1 VKTEGYQP
9 RTYREWVRGDDL
21 VSFEVVL
28 RETDL
33 QIRAT
38 RNLRARALRAV
49 TRERKNLE
57 EYIKAHPVFL
67 TTLEPLEAEAGAPRI
82 IQEMCRSASVAGVGP
97 MASVAGAVAE
107 EVGNELLKYSP
118 EVIIE
123 NGGDIYMKTDKERL
137 VGVFAGDSPF
147 TGRIALK
154 IEPGDTPLGIATSS
168 GTVGHSLSFGKADA
182 AMILAES
189 AYLAD
194 AAATALGNRV
204 KKAGDI
210 RQALDWAQKVPGLLG
225 ALVIIGKDMGAWG
238 KIELVEV

>member
-1 VKTEGYQP
+1 
-9 RTYREWVRGDDL
+9 
-21 VSFEVVL
+21 
-28 RETDL
+28 
-33 QIRAT
+33 
-38 RNLRARALRAV
+38 
-49 TRERKNLE
+49 
-57 EYIKAHPVFL
+57 
-67 TTLEPLEAEAGAPRI
+67 
-82 IQEMCRSASVAGVGP
+82 

-107 EVGNELLKYSP
+107 EAGKELLEYSP
-118 EVIIE
+118 EVIVE
-123 NGGDIYMKTDKERL
+123 NGGDIFMKTVRERL
-137 VGVFAGDSPF
+137 VGVYAGDSPF

-210 RQALDWAQKVPGLLG
+210 QQALDWAQKVPGLLG

-238 KIELVEV
+238 RIELVEV